1 MSFFSKNDRFVVS
14 LTVVND
20 NPSLMILN
28 DDLSLT
34 IVFFKKQS
42 HKKQSQIVLI
52 KTIVFKNDRYLFFK
66 SSKRVGRF

>member
-1 MSFFSKNDRFVVS
+1 MSFFSKNDSFVVS